1 MLNVLIQSYIQNLI
15 TEVRDVKDNQQSNYL
30 IQFDKL
36 SGIGIV
42 LQIFLCSYANS
53 YLGSK
58 LTTVD
63 PDWETVWNWYAAHLD
78 NRQPRWWERWQR
90 WPRRWLWWL
99 FQSWPR
105 WWWYCQGTPIEHA
118 GWLVRTA
125 RSRTGSL
132 ISCWL
137 YWCLSLLWCFWC
149 QFSGR
154 YQHLYTGFLIYFH
167 LSLSP

>member
-1 MLNVLIQSYIQNLI
+1 MLIKSNIQNIFIQSDKHSNSVKHAKYFHTVRHAKQSNSVEHKKNIFTQSNIQNIL
-15 TEVRDVKDNQQSNYL
+15 NQWN
-30 IQFDKL
+30 
-36 SGIGIV
+36 
-42 LQIFLCSYANS
+42 
-53 YLGSK
+53 K

-63 PDWETVWNWYAAHLD
+63 PDWETVWNWHAAHLD

-90 WPRRWLWWL
+90 WPRWWLWWL

-105 WWWYCQGTPIEHA
+105 WWWYWQGTPIEHA

-149 QFSGR
+149 QFSGM
-154 YQHLYTGFLIYFH
+154 
-167 LSLSP
+167 